1 MNMMG
6 GGGRQPACYWTGLTL
21 TNFPKRPRSRNSIT
35 PVILAN
41 SVSSLPSPTF
51 SPGLMRVPRWRT
63 IIDPPETNWPP
74 KAFTPSRCELES
86 RPFFELPKPFLC
98 AMTQLLADNI
108 ADGDAREIL
117 AMADGPLVLL
127 LALELENQRLFAAS
141 MRGDGAAD
149 ARVSGLHAGPHRI
162 AVDNRQHAAE
172 LDLRADVSGERFHFH
187 RVTRSDAILL
197 STRFD
202 DCVHSLNPSNLDFL
216 GRSAPSV
223 ITPRKHPGNYRIL

>member
-63 IIDPPETNWPP
+63 IIDPPETSWPP

-98 AMTQLLADNI
+98 AMIQLLGDNLADR
-108 ADGDAREIL
+108 DAREVL
-117 AMADGPLVLL
+117 AMADSPLVLL
-127 LALELENQRLFAAS
+127 LAFELEDQRLFAAS
-141 MRGDGAAD
+141 LRGDDAAHPG
-149 ARVSGLHAGPHRI
+149 VSGLRAGAHGA
-162 AVDNRQHAAE
+162 AVSAE
-172 LDLRADVSGERFHFH
+172 PFHFH
-187 RVTRSDAILL
+187 RFARRHAILFP
-197 STRFD
+197 TRFD
-202 DCVHSLNPSNLDFL
+202 HCVHSLDPLRLDFL
-216 GRSAPSV
+216 GR
-223 ITPRKHPGNYRIL
+223 PRQASSRRRKKPGNFRIL

>member
-63 IIDPPETNWPP
+63 IIDPPETSWPP

-98 AMTQLLADNI
+98 AMIQLLGDNLADR
-108 ADGDAREIL
+108 DAREVL
-117 AMADGPLVLL
+117 AMADSPLVLL
-127 LALELENQRLFAAS
+127 LAFELEDQRLFAAS
-141 MRGDGAAD
+141 LRGDDAAHPG
-149 ARVSGLHAGPHRI
+149 VSGLRAGAHGATRYCFPPVSTTAYIAWTLCVLIFLAVRVKRHHAGGRNLEI
-162 AVDNRQHAAE
+162 SGYYSGRCGGKALTAVPAWPRAVRRNR
-172 LDLRADVSGERFHFH
+172 RR
-187 RVTRSDAILL
+187 RR
-197 STRFD
+197 
-202 DCVHSLNPSNLDFL
+202 
-216 GRSAPSV
+216 
-223 ITPRKHPGNYRIL
+223 